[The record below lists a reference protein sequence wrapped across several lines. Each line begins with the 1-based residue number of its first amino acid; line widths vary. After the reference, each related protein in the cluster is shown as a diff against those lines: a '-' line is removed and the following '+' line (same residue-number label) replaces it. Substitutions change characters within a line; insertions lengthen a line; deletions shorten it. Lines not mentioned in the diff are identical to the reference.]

1 MGAGDMSGVLI
12 LHADHAAHLAT
23 TLAALDAGEP
33 AFLGNPRWAP
43 PALDEALRQIP
54 GGCRV
59 EGSEA
64 KPRGMGP
71 CDWPLGWRGRVMIPT
86 GGTGGK
92 VKFAVHDAGS
102 LRGAALA
109 LAAALEARG
118 LSPRIHGASLTPPWH
133 VSGLMPAIR
142 ARETG
147 GAWQV
152 MDGRFAPG
160 APLPELTLPKGGT
173 RVASLVPAQLD
184 RLLAR
189 PDGAAWLGQ
198 FDVVLLGGSAVPAP
212 LLAAVRRLGLP
223 VALTYGMTETGGAA
237 ALAWPEDWRSGE
249 APAGRPLP
257 GVTFA
262 AREGRIL
269 VSAPGL
275 CRGHWPA
282 SPMEPPFETGD
293 LGEVLPDG
301 RVRVTGRVDRLIAT
315 GGEKVDP
322 ARVEAALVATGLAKA
337 AHVMGLPDPAWG
349 RLVAAVVVAPP
360 AAEAGLRAAMESALE
375 PAARPRR
382 YLFVEELP
390 FDARGKVDPGELG
403 RLLA

>member
-1 MGAGDMSGVLI
+1 MSGVLI
-12 LHADHAAHLAT
+12 LRADHAAHLEAT
-23 TLAALDAGEP
+23 LRALDSGEP
-33 AFLGNPRWAP
+33 AFLGNPRWAG
-43 PALDEALRQIP
+43 AAMDEALRQVP
-54 GGCRV
+54 AGCRV

-71 CDWPLGWRGRVMIPT
+71 CDWPLGWRGRLMIPT
-86 GGTGGK
+86 GGTGGM
-92 VKFAVHDAGS
+92 VKFAIHDGAS
-102 LRGAALA
+102 LRGAALS
-109 LAAALEARG
+109 LAAALERRG
-118 LSPRIHGASLTPPWH
+118 MSARIHGASLTPPWH

-147 GAWQV
+147 GTWQV

-160 APLPELTLPKGGT
+160 TALPEIALPRDGA

-189 PDGAAWLGQ
+189 AEGEAWLRG
-198 FDVVLLGGSAVPAP
+198 FDVILLGGSAVPAP
-212 LLAAVRRLGLP
+212 LLAAVRERRLP
-223 VALTYGMTETGGAA
+223 VALTYGMTETAA
-237 ALAWPEDWRSGE
+237 AVALAWPEDWADG
-249 APAGRPLP
+249 APAGHPLP
-257 GVTFA
+257 GVA
-262 AREGRIL
+262 IRADEGRIL
-269 VSAPGL
+269 VTAPGL

-282 SPMEPPFETGD
+282 SPMAAPFDTGD
-293 LGEVLPDG
+293 LGEVMADG
-301 RVRVTGRVDRLIAT
+301 RVRITGRADRLIAT

-337 AHVMGLPDPAWG
+337 AHVMGLPDATWG
-349 RLVAAVVVAPP
+349 RLVTAVVVARPG
-360 AAEAGLRAAMESALE
+360 AEAALRAAMESSLE

-390 FDARGKVDPGELG
+390 FDARGKVDPGTVG